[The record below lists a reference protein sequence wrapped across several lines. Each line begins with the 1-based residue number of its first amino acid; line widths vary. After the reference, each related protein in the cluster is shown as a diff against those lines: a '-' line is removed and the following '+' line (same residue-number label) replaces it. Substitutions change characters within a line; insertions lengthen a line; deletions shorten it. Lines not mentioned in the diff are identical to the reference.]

1 MKARNNKV
9 KLNRSALLCRA
20 AAILL
25 ILNILTLCMT
35 DGIFAKFTGQDKN
48 SDIAR
53 VAAFGLTVS
62 GTGIGELK
70 VTPESRTDDYEL
82 TVKGVTEVD
91 AQLDIVLRIP
101 GYDNVI
107 DLLNEYYQDAG
118 TGDQFDENNPS
129 LPPGISFSIYN
140 SKDGNET
147 PLSASPT
154 YKLNNRSFS
163 FEVDGTLKP
172 FTKELLVIFEDVKVY
187 DVGTIV
193 PQDLPD
199 KLLVRATLSDDAEN
213 ILFGG
218 FKEVDVEAYIFQ
230 LD

>member
-35 DGIFAKFTGQDKN
+35 DGIFAKYTGQDKN

-70 VTPESRTDDYEL
+70 VTPESPTADYEL

-91 AQLDIVLRIP
+91 AELDIVLRIP

-107 DLLNEYYQDAG
+107 NLLKEYYKDTG
-118 TGDQFDENNPS
+118 TGDQFDENNPT
-129 LPPGISFSIYN
+129 LPPGISFSIYD
-140 SKDGNET
+140 KDNN
-147 PLSASPT
+147 LLKDDPT

-163 FEVDGTLKP
+163 FEVDGNIK
-172 FTKELLVIFEDVKVY
+172 FFDKELLVIFEDVKVY

-193 PQDLPD
+193 PDDLPD
-199 KLLVRATLSDDAEN
+199 KLYVRATLGDDAEN

>member
-62 GTGIGELK
+62 GTGIGALE

-107 DLLNEYYQDAG
+107 NLLKKHYQETG
-118 TGDQFDENNPS
+118 TGKQFDMNNPS
-129 LPPGISFSIYN
+129 LPPGISFSIY
-140 SKDGNET
+140 DDEGNLLKKN
-147 PLSASPT
+147 PK
-154 YKLNNRSFS
+154 YKLNNNRSFS
-163 FEVDGTLKP
+163 FEVDGKLTS
-172 FTKELLVIFEDVKVY
+172 FDKELLVIFEKVKVY

-193 PQDLPD
+193 PQDSPD
-199 KLLVRATLSDDAEN
+199 KLLVRATLSSGAEE

>member
-35 DGIFAKFTGQDKN
+35 DGIFAKYTGQDKN

-62 GTGIGELK
+62 GTGVGALE
-70 VTPESRTDDYEL
+70 VTPESPTDDYEL

-107 DLLNEYYQDAG
+107 NLLKEYYQKTDPG
-118 TGDQFDENNPS
+118 YEFDVNNPI
-129 LPPGISFSIYN
+129 LPPGISFSICDEN
-140 SKDGNET
+140 GT
-147 PLSASPT
+147 PLKENPK

-163 FEVDGTLKP
+163 FEVDGNLTD
-172 FTKELLVIFEDVKVY
+172 FNKELLVIFENVKVY

-193 PQDLPD
+193 PDDLPD
-199 KLLVRATLSDDAEN
+199 TLSVRATLSDDAEN

>member
-62 GTGIGELK
+62 GTGIGALK
-70 VTPESRTDDYEL
+70 VTPESRTADYEL

-107 DLLNEYYQDAG
+107 DLLEKHYRETAPSYK
-118 TGDQFDENNPS
+118 FDENNPT
-129 LPPGISFSIYN
+129 LPPGISFSIYD
-140 SKDGNET
+140 KDNN
-147 PLSASPT
+147 LLKKNPT

-163 FEVDGTLKP
+163 FEVDGKLK
-172 FTKELLVIFEDVKVY
+172 FFDKELLVIFEDVKVY

-193 PQDLPD
+193 PDDLPD
-199 KLLVRATLSDDAEN
+199 TLLVRATLSDDAEN

>member
-35 DGIFAKFTGQDKN
+35 GGIFAKFTGQDKN

-70 VTPESRTDDYEL
+70 VTPASPTADYKL

-107 DLLNEYYQDAG
+107 DLLEEHYRETAPSYK
-118 TGDQFDENNPS
+118 FDENNPT
-129 LPPGISFSIYN
+129 LPPGISFSIYD

-147 PLSASPT
+147 LLPASPT
-154 YKLNNRSFS
+154 YKLNDRAFS
-163 FEVDGTLKP
+163 FDVDGTLTG
-172 FTKELLVIFEDVKVY
+172 FNKELLVIFENVKVY

-193 PQDLPD
+193 PDDLPD
-199 KLLVRATLSDDAEN
+199 TLLVRATLSDDAEN

>member
-62 GTGIGELK
+62 GTGIGALK
-70 VTPESRTDDYEL
+70 GTPERPTDDYEL

-107 DLLNEYYQDAG
+107 DLLEKHYRETAPSYK
-118 TGDQFDENNPS
+118 FDENNPT
-129 LPPGISFSIYN
+129 LPPGISFSICDDEGN
-140 SKDGNET
+140 LLKDN
-147 PLSASPT
+147 PK

-163 FEVDGTLKP
+163 FEVDGNSTD
-172 FTKELLVIFEDVKVY
+172 FNKELLVIFESVKVY

-193 PQDLPD
+193 PGDLPD
-199 KLLVRATLSDDAEN
+199 KLYVRATLSGGAGD

>member
-70 VTPESRTDDYEL
+70 VTPESPTADYEL

-107 DLLNEYYQDAG
+107 NLLNEYYRDNG
-118 TGDQFDENNPS
+118 TGNQFDENNPT
-129 LPPGISFSIYN
+129 LPPGISFSICDEN
-140 SKDGNET
+140 DN
-147 PLSASPT
+147 PLKENPT

-163 FEVDGTLKP
+163 FEVDGKLIS

-193 PQDLPD
+193 PEDLPD
-199 KLLVRATLSDDAEN
+199 TLSVRATLSGEAGD

>member
-62 GTGIGELK
+62 GTGIGALE

-101 GYDNVI
+101 GYENVI
-107 DLLNEYYQDAG
+107 GLLNEYYQDAG
-118 TGDQFDENNPS
+118 TGDQFDENNPT
-129 LPPGISFSIYN
+129 LPPGISFSIY
-140 SKDGNET
+140 DDEGN
-147 PLSASPT
+147 PLKENPT

-163 FEVDGTLKP
+163 FEVDGTLTD
-172 FTKELLVIFEDVKVY
+172 FNKELLVIFESVKVY

-193 PQDLPD
+193 PGDLPD
-199 KLLVRATLSDDAEN
+199 KLLVRATLSSGAED

>member
-1 MKARNNKV
+1 MKARNSKA

-35 DGIFAKFTGQDKN
+35 GGIFAKFTGRDEN

-62 GTGIGELK
+62 GTGVEALE
-70 VTPESRTDDYEL
+70 VTPASLTADYEL

-107 DLLNEYYQDAG
+107 NMLKEYYKDTG
-118 TGDQFDENNPS
+118 TGNRFDENNPT
-129 LPPGISFSIYN
+129 LPPGISFSIYD
-140 SKDGNET
+140 KDNN
-147 PLSASPT
+147 LLKDDPT

-163 FEVDGTLKP
+163 FEVDGDLK
-172 FTKELLVIFEDVKVY
+172 FFDKELLVIFEDVKVY

-193 PQDLPD
+193 PDDLPD
-199 KLLVRATLSDDAEN
+199 KLLIRASLDVGESED
-213 ILFGG
+213 ILFAG

>member
-1 MKARNNKV
+1 MKARNSKA

-35 DGIFAKFTGQDKN
+35 GGIFAKFTGRDEN

-62 GTGIGELK
+62 GTGVEALK
-70 VTPESRTDDYEL
+70 LTPDNPTDDYDL

-107 DLLNEYYQDAG
+107 NMLKEYGYE
-118 TGDQFDENNPS
+118 FDEDDPI
-129 LPPGISFSIYN
+129 LPPGISFSIYD

-147 PLSASPT
+147 LLPANPT
-154 YKLNNRSFS
+154 YKLNDRAFS
-163 FEVDGTLKP
+163 FDVDGNLTS
-172 FTKELLVIFEDVKVY
+172 FNKELLVIFEDVKVY

-193 PQDLPD
+193 PDDLPD
-199 KLLVRATLSDDAEN
+199 KLLIRASLDVGESED
-213 ILFGG
+213 ILFAG

>member
-35 DGIFAKFTGQDKN
+35 DGIFAKYTGQDKN

-62 GTGIGELK
+62 GTGIGALE
-70 VTPESRTDDYEL
+70 VTPERPTDDYEL

-107 DLLNEYYQDAG
+107 DLLEKHYRETAPSYK
-118 TGDQFDENNPS
+118 FDENNPT
-129 LPPGISFSIYN
+129 LPPGISFSIHD
-140 SKDGNET
+140 KDGN
-147 PLSASPT
+147 LLKKNPT

-163 FEVDGTLKP
+163 FEVDGKLK
-172 FTKELLVIFEDVKVY
+172 FFDKELLVIFEDVKVY

-199 KLLVRATLSDDAEN
+199 KLLVRATLSGEAGD

>member
-62 GTGIGELK
+62 GTGIGALE
-70 VTPESRTDDYEL
+70 VTPERPTDDYEL

-107 DLLNEYYQDAG
+107 NMLNEYYQDAG
-118 TGDQFDENNPS
+118 TGDQFDENNPT
-129 LPPGISFSIYN
+129 LPPGISFSIH
-140 SKDGNET
+140 DDEGN
-147 PLSASPT
+147 PLKENPKYT
-154 YKLNNRSFS
+154 LNNRSFS
-163 FEVDGTLKP
+163 FEVDGNIK
-172 FTKELLVIFEDVKVY
+172 FFDKELLVIFEDVKVY

-193 PQDLPD
+193 PDDLPD
-199 KLLVRATLSDDAEN
+199 TLSVRATLSDDAEN

>member
-62 GTGIGELK
+62 GTGIRELK
-70 VTPESRTDDYEL
+70 VTPESRTADYEL

-107 DLLNEYYQDAG
+107 DLLNEYYKDTG
-118 TGDQFDENNPS
+118 TGNRFDENNPT
-129 LPPGISFSIYN
+129 LPPGISFSIYD
-140 SKDGNET
+140 KDNN
-147 PLSASPT
+147 LLKKNPT

-163 FEVDGTLKP
+163 FEVDGNIK
-172 FTKELLVIFEDVKVY
+172 FFDKELLVIFENVKVY

-218 FKEVDVEAYIFQ
+218 FKEVDVESYIFQ
-230 LD
+230 LV

>member
-35 DGIFAKFTGQDKN
+35 DGIFAKYTGQDKN

-62 GTGIGELK
+62 GTGIGALK
-70 VTPESRTDDYEL
+70 VTPESRTADYEL

-107 DLLNEYYQDAG
+107 DLLKKHYQETG
-118 TGDQFDENNPS
+118 TGDQFDENNPT
-129 LPPGISFSIYN
+129 LPPGISFSIYDEN
-140 SKDGNET
+140 DN
-147 PLSASPT
+147 PLKENPT

-163 FEVDGTLKP
+163 FEVDGNSTD

-193 PQDLPD
+193 PDDLPD
-199 KLLVRATLSDDAEN
+199 KLLVRATLSSGAEE

>member
-35 DGIFAKFTGQDKN
+35 GGIFAKFTGQDKN

-70 VTPESRTDDYEL
+70 VTPASPTADYKL

-107 DLLNEYYQDAG
+107 NLLNEYYRDNG
-118 TGDQFDENNPS
+118 TGNQFDENNPT
-129 LPPGISFSIYN
+129 LPPGISFSIYD

-147 PLSASPT
+147 LLSASPT
-154 YKLNNRSFS
+154 YKLNDRAFS
-163 FEVDGTLKP
+163 FDVDGTLTG
-172 FTKELLVIFEDVKVY
+172 FNKELLVIFENVKVY

-193 PQDLPD
+193 PDDLPD
-199 KLLVRATLSDDAEN
+199 TLLVRATLSGDAEN

>member
-70 VTPESRTDDYEL
+70 VTPESPTADYEL

-107 DLLNEYYQDAG
+107 DLLNEYYKDTG
-118 TGDQFDENNPS
+118 TGNRFDENNPT
-129 LPPGISFSIYN
+129 LPPGISFSIHD
-140 SKDGNET
+140 KDGN
-147 PLSASPT
+147 LLKKNPT

-163 FEVDGTLKP
+163 FEVDGKLIS

-193 PQDLPD
+193 PDDLPD
-199 KLLVRATLSDDAEN
+199 TLLVRATLSDDAEN

>member
-35 DGIFAKFTGQDKN
+35 DGIFAKYTGQDKN

-53 VAAFGLTVS
+53 VAEFGLTVS

-70 VTPESRTDDYEL
+70 VTPESPTADYKL

-91 AQLDIVLRIP
+91 AQIDIVLRIP

-107 DLLNEYYQDAG
+107 ELLKKHKQETDPSYE
-118 TGDQFDENNPS
+118 FDENNP
-129 LPPGISFSIYN
+129 LPPGISFSIYD

-147 PLSASPT
+147 LLPASPT
-154 YKLNNRSFS
+154 YKLNDRAFS
-163 FEVDGTLKP
+163 FDVDGTLTH

-193 PQDLPD
+193 PDDLPD
-199 KLLVRATLSDDAEN
+199 TLSVRATLSDEAEN

>member
-70 VTPESRTDDYEL
+70 VTPESPTDDYEL

-107 DLLNEYYQDAG
+107 DLLKKHYQETDPNYE
-118 TGDQFDENNPS
+118 FDINNP
-129 LPPGISFSIYN
+129 LPPGISFSICDEN
-140 SKDGNET
+140 GN
-147 PLSASPT
+147 PLKENPT

-163 FEVDGTLKP
+163 FEVDGKLTS
-172 FTKELLVIFEDVKVY
+172 FTKELLVIFENVKVY

-199 KLLVRATLSDDAEN
+199 KLLVRATLSSGAEE